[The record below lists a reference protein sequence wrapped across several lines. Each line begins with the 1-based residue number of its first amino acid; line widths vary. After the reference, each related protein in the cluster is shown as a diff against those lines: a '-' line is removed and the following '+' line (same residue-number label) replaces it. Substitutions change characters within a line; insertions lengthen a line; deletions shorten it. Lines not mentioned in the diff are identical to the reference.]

1 MHFGEPLEM
10 KMDRGGDDDDV
21 DNLMTGE
28 DSSLL
33 APDPRLRTSFPG
45 VQDTPLL
52 SKVLS
57 CLFCP
62 LVSTFGCGG
71 CFQLS
76 ERQHA
81 AVLYFGQ
88 YVGSVQDPGIHF
100 LLPCGRE
107 LRMISTATR
116 TMDMKDLKVVDL
128 RGNPVIVSAV
138 VTFEATS
145 ARKARVDVQNPW
157 PNATWAPYTVSGTY
171 LQLQAQAVLKQI
183 TSQFPYEAPPGYPS
197 LQTEGIHIS
206 EKLVSTLQGRVAV
219 TGARILS
226 FDLVDLSY
234 APEIAGNMLVRQQA
248 AALVDARRLIVE
260 AAVDMTH
267 TAIESLEA
275 KGRPIDESTKNA
287 IATNLLTVI
296 CSNESVRPVVNTND
310 GARRSAGADESAYLA
325 ARLNAMHTE
334 G

>member
-1 MHFGEPLEM
+1 
-10 KMDRGGDDDDV
+10 MDRGRDDDSDSAPKS
-21 DNLMTGE
+21 LMSDDGT
-28 DSSLL
+28 LL
-33 APDPRLRTSFPG
+33 APDPRVRTAFPG
-45 VQDTPLL
+45 IVDAPLL
-52 SKVLS
+52 SQALS
-57 CLFCP
+57 CIFSPFVC
-62 LVSTFGCGG
+62 TFGCCG

-81 AVLYFGQ
+81 AVLYFGK
-88 YVGSVQDPGIHF
+88 YIGSVQDPGVHF

-107 LRMISTATR
+107 LRTMSTATR

-138 VTFEATS
+138 VTFEASS

-157 PNATWAPYTVSGTY
+157 PNASWDPYKSSGTY
-171 LQLQAQAVLKQI
+171 LQLQAQAVLKQV

-197 LQTEGIHIS
+197 LQTEGKHIT
-206 EKLVSTLQGRVAV
+206 EMLVKSLQSRVAV

-234 APEIAGNMLVRQQA
+234 APEIAAHMLVRQQA

-275 KGRPIDESTKNA
+275 KGRPIDEYTKNS
-287 IATNLLTVI
+287 IASNLLTVI

-310 GARRSAGADESAYLA
+310 GGRRPANDDA
-325 ARLNAMHTE
+325 AETALRRMHNMMND